1 MFCNDIRKVSYLF
14 QRSIKINFK
23 TKNDYLVIT
32 KTANIFFLNFSWIFN
47 FSILNLTKYR
57 NFKYL
62 KSLYYLSIMTKRK
75 ILR

>member
-1 MFCNDIRKVSYLF
+1 MK
-14 QRSIKINFK
+14 KINFK

-32 KTANIFFLNFSWIFN
+32 KTANIFFPNFPE
-47 FSILNLTKYR
+47 FSTILNLTKYR

-62 KSLYYLSIMTKRK
+62 KSLYYLSIMTRQK